1 MDKIGD
7 RKMIIIGT
15 IIAICGIGLLL
26 LPFENEIF
34 VIIGFI
40 IIGFGY
46 APIYPC
52 IIHATPN
59 NFGAENSGA
68 IIGIQ
73 MASAYIGATFMPP
86 LYGLLGRFIGFEI
99 MPIYLIVFIVL
110 MSFMIEKTFRITT
123 KQ

>member
-1 MDKIGD
+1 M
-7 RKMIIIGT
+7 
-15 IIAICGIGLLL
+15 
-26 LPFENEIF
+26 
-34 VIIGFI
+34 
-40 IIGFGY
+40 